1 MCFSTA
7 ADILLFLNIFTKI
20 LPKYKYGAFGSFPKS
35 KVSQYINL
43 NMILKILNIAA
54 F

>member
-1 MCFSTA
+1 MEPLDLSQ
-7 ADILLFLNIFTKI
+7 
-20 LPKYKYGAFGSFPKS
+20 KS